1 MPPGPF
7 KFANF
12 GPMQELNFPNYSFRF
27 KNSENKI
34 AAFDEIRKKF
44 VILTPEEWVRLHT
57 VQFLKVEKSYP
68 LSLINVEKQLK
79 IGKMLKRYD
88 VVVFN
93 PSGNIHIIVECK
105 APEVPI
111 TQATFDQIA
120 RYNMQLKA
128 NYLMVTNGL
137 QHYICQMDY
146 EQEKYVFLQEL
157 PSYTSRRI

>member
-1 MPPGPF
+1 
-7 KFANF
+7 
-12 GPMQELNFPNYSFRF
+12 MQQLNFPNYSFRF

-57 VQFLKVEKSYP
+57 VQFLKKEKSYP

-79 IGKMLKRYD
+79 IGRMIKRYD
-88 VVVFN
+88 VVVFDN
-93 PSGNIHIIVECK
+93 VGNIHIIVECK

-137 QHYICQMDY
+137 EHFICQMDY
-146 EQEKYVFLQEL
+146 EQEKYIFLREL
-157 PSYTSRRI
+157 PPYNSGAF